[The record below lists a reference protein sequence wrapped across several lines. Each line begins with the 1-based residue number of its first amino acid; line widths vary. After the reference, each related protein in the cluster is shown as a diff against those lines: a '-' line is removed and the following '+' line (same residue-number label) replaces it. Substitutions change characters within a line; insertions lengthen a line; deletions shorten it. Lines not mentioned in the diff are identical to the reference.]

1 MALVRRLRTGIQA
14 YAEDARLALRMAP
27 VEVALGILTA
37 ATLSWAIEVDGLE
50 EWVRVA
56 VAALLAF
63 PLIFTTSVLAAA
75 GGLPPARRW
84 MLVGAALL
92 AAGLYGAVLFDHET
106 PAELWRAGMLGV
118 AALLVPTL
126 VPVVM
131 PATPMSPREGFWL
144 YNTRLVL
151 RLLTAY
157 GFAVALMLGLWA
169 AVAAVQELF
178 DVRIASEVYAH
189 IAGALL
195 LGLAPWALAGG
206 IPLLVRHGGT
216 AAEQAFLIARRLGLY
231 LLLPLLAVYVAILYA
246 YTVRIVFVTE
256 LPSNLVSPLVLAAG
270 VMWLVAAVVL
280 EPFHWLQRKSGVA
293 RIMRVL
299 PLVVLPLAVLGAW
312 AIALRVQQHGMTEF
326 RYARLVALAGL
337 GILCVIGLVRLVRR
351 EAPPLLSIPLVF
363 AVLLVPASI
372 GPWSAP
378 AVAKRSQRTGLEREL
393 RAAGFTALPARVGS
407 VDPVATRTVSV
418 DAYQRIS
425 GTAHYLRQHFGEA
438 GLQGLLEGDTSTLRY
453 GDVARRLGLSIATD
467 EPGRMTLTA
476 NLTPSAGIPLPGGG
490 TIYPV
495 EVGYVSADAA
505 AATRAGDVSLR
516 LEAAG
521 ERLVIS
527 VPGAPTL
534 GASLRDLI
542 ERLEMSTGTTRRA
555 SPAAGP
561 DRMPMLHMDAPLSPV
576 DAVLALHDSAGSPR
590 AHLVIRHVSL
600 GRGVDPY
607 RREPGAPAATAPADS
622 WRIESLNGLLIVPDS
637 GGR

>member
-27 VEVALGILTA
+27 VEVALGLLTA
-37 ATLSWAIEVDGLE
+37 ATLSWAIEADAVE
-50 EWVRVA
+50 EWMRVA
-56 VAALLAF
+56 VTALLAF

-75 GGLPPARRW
+75 GALAPARRW
-84 MLVGAALL
+84 MLVGGSLL
-92 AAGLYGAVLFDHET
+92 AAGFYGGVLFDHET

-118 AALLVPTL
+118 AGLLVPTL
-126 VPVVM
+126 VPVVA
-131 PATPMSPREGFWL
+131 PVTQMSPRERFWL

-169 AVAAVQELF
+169 AVAAIQELF

-206 IPLLVRHGGT
+206 IPALVRHGGT
-216 AAEQAFLIARRLGLY
+216 AAEQAFVNARRLGLY

-270 VMWLVAAVVL
+270 VMWLIAAVVL

-312 AIALRVQQHGMTEF
+312 AIALRVQQHGFTEF

-337 GILCVIGLVRLVRR
+337 GILSVIGLVRLVRR
-351 EAPPLLSIPLVF
+351 EAPPLFSIPLVF
-363 AVLLVPASI
+363 VLLLVPAAI

-378 AVAKRSQRTGLEREL
+378 AVAKRSQRAALESNL
-393 RAAGFTALPARVGS
+393 RAVGVEALPARVALADPAVTRS
-407 VDPVATRTVSV
+407 VDV
-418 DAYQRIS
+418 DRYQTIN
-425 GTAHYLRQHFGEA
+425 GTANYLRQHFGEA
-438 GLQGLLEGDTSTLRY
+438 GLAGLLEGDATTLQR
-453 GDVARRLGLSIATD
+453 GDVARRLGLAPTAH
-467 EPGRMTLTA
+467 ERERTTLNA
-476 NLTPSAGIPLPGGG
+476 HLEPSAGIPLPGGG

-495 EVGYVSADAA
+495 EVGYVAA
-505 AATRAGDVSLR
+505 GSPTAAHFGPVSVSLDGDGGR
-516 LEAAG
+516 L
-521 ERLVIS
+521 LVS
-527 VPGAPTL
+527 VPGEPQLAAPLRELVDRLAT
-534 GASLRDLI
+534 GAGTSRSSARFGRDLAPMVH
-542 ERLEMSTGTTRRA
+542 LDALLS
-555 SPAAGP
+555 AA
-561 DRMPMLHMDAPLSPV
+561 
-576 DAVLALHDSAGSPR
+576 DAVLPLTDSAGLPR
-590 AHLVIRHVSL
+590 AHLVIRNLSL
-600 GRGVDPY
+600 ARGADPFRGGR
-607 RREPGAPAATAPADS
+607 GAPAPAETARE
-622 WRIESLNGLLIVPDS
+622 WRIESLNALLIVPD
-637 GGR
+637 RAER